1 MSTNF
6 CMVVEKCCGHIMTF
20 LFFLFRS
27 SFLCKEELKFGDFL
41 HNPKITFLGIFT
53 MKLSSYRFQCS
64 LFVLYPLKSTFWYQ
78 NYVSMTL
85 HLNFMMQ
92 NTRKSGPNMR
102 PTVVI
107 YDFSYHIMSILHH
120 ACFKVVLLNEAVLL
134 NHILGYYSAFFH
146 FYSHSNITALHFGAQ
161 KSQKSCFREF
171 SAPYTILINVNVVY
185 WYCTQ

>member
-6 CMVVEKCCGHIMTF
+6 CMVVEKCCGHKIVIF
-20 LFFLFRS
+20 DFLFRS

-41 HNPKITFLGIFT
+41 QNPKITFLGIFT

-92 NTRKSGPNMR
+92 NTRKIGPNMR

-134 NHILGYYSAFFH
+134 NHILGYYSAFFSLLQSFKHHCPPFWGSKKPKIMFQRIFSTVHH
-146 FYSHSNITALHFGAQ
+146 FN
-161 KSQKSCFREF
+161 
-171 SAPYTILINVNVVY
+171 
-185 WYCTQ
+185 